1 MEHKLMP
8 DVETPSLPD
17 LRDPVEP
24 STREKRR
31 RRRRSRRRWYSRALR
46 RLRHYNWGILLLMA
60 VTFSAAIVMGGLIL
74 AFNAR
79 TQVET
84 SWESLDRIWTSV
96 GKKSGTDLTLADFE
110 RLRSGVRDLNRS
122 LSSAKKQTLFLRPFT
137 FLKGDLETTFDMLD
151 AAQELTVAADDM
163 LTGLQPALFFLTR
176 GEGSERVTAQF
187 SSGERVV
194 ELLGL
199 GRGRFVN
206 AGYHLEAAGAIIER
220 LDPTRV
226 SPDMLATVDGLTQTY
241 GELADF
247 HRVLL
252 ASPDL
257 LTAALGLNQTQSYL
271 ILAQNNDELRPSGGY
286 LSTYGWMTV
295 RNGRIVKYDYQ
306 PTTTTSP
313 NPPPETLAG
322 EVQIPEWWIQYRQPI
337 YAAWD
342 SSWYVDFP
350 STARMAAW
358 YYDNGGNPH
367 SPVNGV
373 IGIDLV
379 AFEYILQELGSVYVP
394 DYDVTVSGAN
404 FRQTVYTIRAAGEG
418 HKRFVAAVYRQILND
433 WQRVDQE
440 KSIEIRGALLK
451 ALLEKHIMLY
461 FLDDALNDAVQV
473 LGWLGEQKPALDTD
487 YLLVADANLGNKAN
501 RSVQRQLTYDV
512 IVEDDGS
519 LSGSLAIAYDFSERV
534 AELDPAVGPAHG
546 DPNYRSLTQVFVPAN
561 STLTQTEDLSGP
573 PTVVHTD
580 THTAFVARVG
590 VDYNESERYQFF
602 YTTPPLVEPF
612 GSFYRYR
619 LLVQKQPGTL
629 SDPVNVQLRL
639 PPGARTVY
647 ADPSPAASY
656 SLDQPVLEFHLSLTS
671 DQAIEVV
678 FTR

>member
-1 MEHKLMP
+1 MP
-8 DVETPSLPD
+8 DIETPSLPD
-17 LRDPVEP
+17 LRNPAEQ
-24 STREKRR
+24 SFREKRR
-31 RRRRSRRRWYSRALR
+31 RRRRSRRRWYNRALR
-46 RLRHYNWGILLLMA
+46 RLGRYNWRILLLMA
-60 VTFSAAIVMGGLIL
+60 VTFSAAIVMGGLLL
-74 AFNAR
+74 AVNAR

-84 SWESLDRIWTSV
+84 SWESLDRIWTSL
-96 GKKSGTDLTLADFE
+96 GNKSGTDLTLADFE

-122 LSSAKKQTLFLRPFT
+122 LSSARKQTLFLRPFT
-137 FLKGDLETTFDMLD
+137 FLSGDLVTTFDMLD
-151 AAQELTVAADDM
+151 ATQELTVAADDM
-163 LTGLQPALFFLTR
+163 LAGLQPALFFLSG
-176 GEGSERVTAQF
+176 GEGDERVTAQF

-199 GRGRFVN
+199 GRGRFVS
-206 AGYHLEAAGAIIER
+206 AGHHLDAARAIIER

-226 SPDMLATVDGLTQTY
+226 SSGLLATVDGLTQTY
-241 GELADF
+241 DELADF

-257 LTAALGLNQTQSYL
+257 LTAALGLNQTQAYL

-286 LSTYGWMTV
+286 VSTYGWLRV
-295 RNGRIVKYDYQ
+295 RNGRVIDYDYRA
-306 PTTTTSP
+306 TTTASP
-313 NPPPETLAG
+313 NPPPDTLAS
-322 EVQIPEWWIQYRQPI
+322 EVQIPDWWIQYRQPL

-373 IGIDLV
+373 IGMDLV

-404 FRQTVYTIRAAGEG
+404 FRETVYTIRAAGEG
-418 HKRFVAAVYRQILND
+418 HKEFVAAVYRQILND

-501 RSVQRQLTYDV
+501 RSVKRQFTYDV
-512 IVEDDGS
+512 TIEDDGS
-519 LSGSLAIAYDFSERV
+519 LSSSLAIAYDFSERV
-534 AELDPAVGPAHG
+534 AELDPAVGPEHG
-546 DPNYRSLTQVFVPAN
+546 DTNYRSLTQVFVPAN

-573 PTVVHTD
+573 PTVVNTD
-580 THTAFVARVG
+580 THTAFVARLG

-629 SDPVNVQLRL
+629 SDPVSVQLRL

-647 ADPSPAASY
+647 TDPAPAASY
-656 SLDQPVLEFHLSLTS
+656 SLDQPVLEFRLSLTS

>member
-8 DVETPSLPD
+8 DLESPSLPD
-17 LRDPVEP
+17 MRNPVEP
-24 STREKRR
+24 DVREKR
-31 RRRRSRRRWYSRALR
+31 RRRRSRRRWYHRALR
-46 RLRHYNWGILLLMA
+46 RLGRYNWRIFLLMA
-60 VTFSAAIVMGGLIL
+60 VTFSAAVVMGGVIL

-84 SWESLDRIWTSV
+84 SWESLDRIQTSL
-96 GKKSGTDLTLADFE
+96 GMKSGTDLTLTDFE
-110 RLRSGVRDLNRS
+110 RLHSGVRDLNRS
-122 LSSAKKQTLFLRPFT
+122 LGSARKQTLFLRPFT
-137 FLKGDLETTFDMLD
+137 FLSSDLVTTFDMLD
-151 AAQELTVAADDM
+151 AAQELTIAADDM
-163 LTGLQPALFFLTR
+163 LAGLQPALFSLTG
-176 GEGSERVTAQF
+176 GEGDERVTTQF

-194 ELLGL
+194 ELLSL

-206 AGYHLEAAGAIIER
+206 AGSHLDAARAVIER
-220 LDPTRV
+220 LDPSKV
-226 SPDMLATVDGLTQTY
+226 SSGLLATVDGLTQAY
-241 GELADF
+241 DELANY

-252 ASPDL
+252 DSPDL
-257 LTAALGLNQTQSYL
+257 LTAALGLKETQSYL

-295 RNGRIVKYDYQ
+295 RNGRITKYDYQ

-313 NPPPETLAG
+313 NPPPDTLASQ
-322 EVQIPEWWIQYRQPI
+322 VQIPEWWIQYREPI

-358 YYDNGGNPH
+358 YYDNGGNPN
-367 SPVNGV
+367 SPVDGV

-379 AFEYILQELGSVYVP
+379 AFEYMLQELGSVYMP
-394 DYDVTVSGAN
+394 DYDVTVSASN
-404 FRQTVYTIRAAGEG
+404 FRETVYTIRAAGEG
-418 HKRFVAAVYRQILND
+418 HKQFVAAVYRQILGD

-440 KSIEIRGALLK
+440 KSVEVRGALLK

-473 LGWLGEQKPALDTD
+473 LGWQGEQKPALDTD

-501 RSVQRQLTYDV
+501 RSVKRQFTYDV
-512 IVEDDGS
+512 TIEDDGS

-534 AELDPAVGPAHG
+534 AELDPAVGPEHG
-546 DPNYRSLTQVFVPAN
+546 DTNYRSLTQVFVPAN
-561 STLTQTEDLSGP
+561 STLTGAEDLSGP
-573 PTVVHTD
+573 PTVVNTD
-580 THTAFVARVG
+580 THTAFVARMG

-629 SDPVNVQLRL
+629 SEPVSVQLRL
-639 PPGARTVY
+639 PPGTQTVY
-647 ADPSPAASY
+647 TDPAPAASY
-656 SLDQPVLEFHLSLTS
+656 SLEQLVLEFRLSLTS
-671 DQAIEVV
+671 DQTIEVV

>member
-8 DVETPSLPD
+8 DLESPSLPD
-17 LRDPVEP
+17 LRNPVEP
-24 STREKRR
+24 GVREKR
-31 RRRRSRRRWYSRALR
+31 RRRRSRRRWYHRALR
-46 RLRHYNWGILLLMA
+46 RLGRYNWRIFLLMA
-60 VTFSAAIVMGGLIL
+60 VTFSAAVVMGGVIL

-84 SWESLDRIWTSV
+84 SWESLDRIQTSLS
-96 GKKSGTDLTLADFE
+96 KKSGADLTLTDFE
-110 RLRSGVRDLNRS
+110 RLHSGVRDLNQS
-122 LSSAKKQTLFLRPFT
+122 LGSARKQTLFLRPFT
-137 FLKGDLETTFDMLD
+137 FLSSDLVTTFDMLD
-151 AAQELTVAADDM
+151 AAQELTIAADDM
-163 LTGLQPALFFLTR
+163 LAGLQPALFSLTG
-176 GEGSERVTAQF
+176 GEGDERVTTQF

-194 ELLGL
+194 ELLSL

-206 AGYHLEAAGAIIER
+206 AGSHLDAARAVIER
-220 LDPTRV
+220 LDPSKV
-226 SPDMLATVDGLTQTY
+226 SSGLLATVDGLTQAY
-241 GELADF
+241 DELANY

-252 ASPDL
+252 DSPDL
-257 LTAALGLNQTQSYL
+257 LTAALGLKETQSYL

-295 RNGRIVKYDYQ
+295 RNGRITKYDYQ

-313 NPPPETLAG
+313 NPPPDTLANQ
-322 EVQIPEWWIQYRQPI
+322 VQIPEWWIQYREPI

-358 YYDNGGNPH
+358 YYDNGGNPN
-367 SPVNGV
+367 SPVDGV

-379 AFEYILQELGSVYVP
+379 AFEYMLQELGSVYVP
-394 DYDVTVSGAN
+394 DYDVTVSASN
-404 FRQTVYTIRAAGEG
+404 FRETVYTIRAASEG
-418 HKRFVAAVYRQILND
+418 HKQFVAAVYRQILGD

-440 KSIEIRGALLK
+440 KSVEVRGALLK

-473 LGWLGEQKPALDTD
+473 LGWQGEQKPALDTD

-501 RSVQRQLTYDV
+501 RSVKRQFTYDV
-512 IVEDDGS
+512 TIEDDGS

-534 AELDPAVGPAHG
+534 AELDPAVGPEHG
-546 DPNYRSLTQVFVPAN
+546 DTNYRSLTQVFVPAN
-561 STLTQTEDLSGP
+561 STLTGTEDLSGP
-573 PTVVHTD
+573 PTVVNTD
-580 THTAFVARVG
+580 THTAFVARMG

-629 SDPVNVQLRL
+629 SEPVSVQLRL
-639 PPGARTVY
+639 PPGAQTVY
-647 ADPSPAASY
+647 TDPAPAASY
-656 SLDQPVLEFHLSLTS
+656 SLEQLVLEFRLSLTS
-671 DQAIEVV
+671 DQTIEVV